1 MSAYNLRKKLI
12 YKIKMHSKETWIALK
27 LQNAFKNPIFKS
39 TKQTLF
45 GMILFKTLR
54 PSISLLN

>member
-1 MSAYNLRKKLI
+1 
-12 YKIKMHSKETWIALK
+12 MHSKETWIALK